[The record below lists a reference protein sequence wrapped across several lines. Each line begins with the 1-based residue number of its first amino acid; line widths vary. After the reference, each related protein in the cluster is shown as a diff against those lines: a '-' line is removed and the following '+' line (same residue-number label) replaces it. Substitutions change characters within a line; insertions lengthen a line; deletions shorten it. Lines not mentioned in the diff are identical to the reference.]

1 MMSLFV
7 GPRRSE
13 QIAGIVGYSGR
24 LLAGDLLKKEIKTS
38 PPVTLIHG
46 AADEMV
52 PAEALQH
59 AVKGLEEVCLL
70 YTSPS
75 PRDLGKSRMPS
86 SA

>member
-24 LLAGDLLKKEIKTS
+24 LLAEDLLKRDKNIA
-38 PPVTLIHG
+38 PVTLIHG

-59 AVKGLEEVCLL
+59 AVKGLEEVGITVTKNYAL
-70 YTSPS
+70 
-75 PRDLGKSRMPS
+75 D
-86 SA
+86 